1 MFETRGGGA
10 NSRVEAET
18 SAALAEAIDLTE
30 ATETAR
36 GENTCAALKVLAAG
50 RFWESWIERDVR
62 LGSGDITDCGNNAIA
77 ELAVHWGCS
86 RTVAQGHA
94 ELGMDLRLRL
104 PRVRAAFEAGDLDFA
119 RVRVIA
125 RDTAGLRPETVAS
138 LETEIVAAARQLT
151 PGPLA
156 GEIFRLI
163 CEYSPQEAAEQR
175 EFERRGRRVVRRSR
189 GSSSVIEVTVSPE
202 EGAQFMQLVA
212 EMASTVCRHDLRGAQ
227 QRMADA
233 VMAIMHGE
241 PHLACLCEREDCT
254 ASGRASLPGRRA
266 PLTQI
271 TVDVATLVGL
281 LSQPA
286 YLHGHGFIDPELA
299 RRLAADGTWQVLLA
313 EALDIAEKQGLVTD
327 VGDVAEAVT
336 ADVGADAAAVD
347 GAATD
352 AAATTDAPSTAG
364 VADLETQ
371 PVARGTA
378 SVGGQALVA
387 EAACASSNDPP
398 AGSDP
403 EAPPAL
409 RSRYR
414 VRSFLARGGRRRAG
428 YVPDYG
434 PRPPGKPCSAASVR
448 SARSGARAGKR
459 TRGEPP
465 MRPVPLS
472 LGTVADAILAAV
484 RADPTLALGQYPNGH
499 GGLPAPP
506 DGALTYRPDAATV
519 AMVRARDGHC
529 RFPGCARPAD
539 ACQVDHIVEFRIW
552 DPAAGGWTIVSNL
565 ECLCA
570 FHHQLKTL
578 RLWNVVALRGHAL
591 LWTSSLGTSEVTLPA
606 GAQGSDSLAVPGP
619 RIVGSRGHHR
629 SANPEEPP
637 SF

>member
-1 MFETRGGGA
+1 MR
-10 NSRVEAET
+10 
-18 SAALAEAIDLTE
+18 
-30 ATETAR
+30 
-36 GENTCAALKVLAAG
+36 
-50 RFWESWIERDVR
+50 
-62 LGSGDITDCGNNAIA
+62 
-77 ELAVHWGCS
+77 WGCS

-104 PRVRAAFEAGDLDFA
+104 PRVRAAFEAGDLDCA

-125 RDTAGLRPETVAS
+125 RDTAGLRPETVAA
-138 LETEIVAAARQLT
+138 LEPEIVAAARRLT

-212 EMASTVCRHDLRGAQ
+212 EMAATVCPHDLRGAQ
-227 QRMADA
+227 ERMADA

-241 PHLACLCEREDCT
+241 SHLVCRCEREDCT
-254 ASGRASLPGRRA
+254 ASGRGSLPGRRT

-313 EALDIAEKQGLVTD
+313 EALDLAEKLGLVTD
-327 VGDVAEAVT
+327 VAEADLGT
-336 ADVGADAAAVD
+336 DADAEVDGKDSTDCNGCAAETAAGVGTS
-347 GAATD
+347 GAATEFD
-352 AAATTDAPSTAG
+352 SRATARDHVTSGAA
-364 VADLETQ
+364 
-371 PVARGTA
+371 PVAETVPAAVRAADDT
-378 SVGGQALVA
+378 SVRDTCDA
-387 EAACASSNDPP
+387 EAAR
-398 AGSDP
+398 AGDSGIGVGTDAK
-403 EAPPAL
+403 EADRAEAAPPAL

-434 PRPPGKPCSAASVR
+434 PRPLGQPCSSATVR
-448 SARSGARAGKR
+448 SARPGGRAGQR
-459 TRGEPP
+459 TRVEPP

-472 LGTVADAILAAV
+472 LGTIAEAILVAV
-484 RADPTLALGQYPNGH
+484 RADPTLSLGQYRNGH

-529 RFPGCARPAD
+529 RFPGCARPAE
-539 ACQVDHIVEFRIW
+539 ACQVDHIVEFRLW
-552 DPAAGGWTIVSNL
+552 NPAAGGWTVVSNL
-565 ECLCA
+565 QCLCA

-578 RLWNVVALRGHAL
+578 RLWHVVALRGHAL
-591 LWTSSLGTSEVTLPA
+591 LWTSSLGTREVTLPA
-606 GAQGSDSLAVPGP
+606 GAQGSDSLAAPRP
-619 RIVGSRGHHR
+619 RITGRRGHHR
-629 SANPEEPP
+629 STMPEEPP
-637 SF
+637 PF